1 MKSIEIENENVQWHL
16 STNENGN
23 EKTLNTESKGTIS
36 IEEKYRALKFERRLS
51 QPIEVVWKSI
61 TDPKEIFKWLPDYKG
76 TFDGYNGGAIDLVN
90 TVSGSHASPN
100 RQL

>member
-36 IEEKYRALKFERRLS
+36 IEEKYRALKFER
-51 QPIEVVWKSI
+51 
-61 TDPKEIFKWLPDYKG
+61 
-76 TFDGYNGGAIDLVN
+76 
-90 TVSGSHASPN
+90 
-100 RQL
+100 